1 MNRAKKIVY
10 LTPALPVGG
19 AEKFLLALAG
29 ELRAFTEAQWIV
41 SFSDRNALEAEVPAG
56 VAFYAW
62 ARQSKLDRQ
71 PIRQLRALIREQKP
85 DVVFCIN
92 FFAYFMA
99 RIALRGTGQQPRVI
113 ISYHSTVHHS
123 RKEHWLHHLYRRM
136 LRKNEEI
143 VCVSARQADYTAHT
157 YSIPRERIKVV
168 LNCVDTDYWTPGRDL
183 QARKN
188 LRASLG
194 IAENAV
200 VIILTAAFRPE
211 KNHLGA
217 INAMQQLREEGLPL
231 PTLLLVGDGPLRP
244 QIEAAIKQADLG
256 EHIKLAGLQRD
267 VRPFYQAADYFTLVS
282 TSVETFSIAAL
293 EAMACGLPLLLTDI
307 GGASEMVADGVN
319 GYLMKNSPEGI
330 LEGWKKGL
338 NTSFSADSIHQYAR
352 QHFGKQKMV
361 DAYCQLLEVTR

>member
-1 MNRAKKIVY
+1 MTRAKKIVY

-29 ELRAFTEAQWIV
+29 ELRAFTEAQWII
-41 SFSDRNALEAEVPAG
+41 SFSDRNALEADVPAG
-56 VAFYAW
+56 IPFYAW
-62 ARQSKLDRQ
+62 ARQSKFDRQ
-71 PIRQLRALIREQKP
+71 PIHRLRALIREQKP

-99 RIALRGTGQQPRVI
+99 RMALRGSGRRPRVV

-143 VCVSARQADYTAHT
+143 VCVSARQADYTART
-157 YSIPRERIKVV
+157 YSIPRERINVV

-183 QARKN
+183 QARKD

-194 IAENAV
+194 IAEDAM

-217 INAMQQLREEGLPL
+217 IATMEKLREEGIPL

-244 QIEAAIKQADLG
+244 QIEAAIAQARLSD
-256 EHIKLAGLQRD
+256 HIKLAGLQRE
-267 VRPFYQAADYFTLVS
+267 VRPFYQAANYFTLVS

-307 GGASEMVADGVN
+307 GGAGEMVEEGVN
-319 GYLMKNSPEGI
+319 GFLMESSPQGI
-330 LEGWKKGL
+330 LDGWKKGL
-338 NTSFSADSIHQYAR
+338 NNSFSADSIHQYAR

-361 DAYCQLLEVTR
+361 DAYCQLLEVNR